1 MRPVHIA
8 GVALASARGADL
20 AEAVAQLRANRT
32 DYTTRIIPTIDGP
45 QSIPYFAMPRPGAED
60 ALGTLARVC
69 RTALADAGLAA
80 DSTRNLPLFI
90 GSSSLHIAE
99 SESGEHAGVLR
110 GDLNEFARRLKSTL
124 GIRGADYTIHT
135 ACTSSAHALLLAHA
149 LLTGNRCDSALVVGV
164 EFANLITAAGFHA
177 MQLLGTAAR
186 PFDRARDGL
195 VLGEAVAA
203 VVLTARP
210 ALPAARP
217 AARLLGGANRIDTAS
232 PAGADASGAA
242 MADLMRRALACSGV
256 AAGDIA
262 LIKAQAA
269 GSPANDAAEAT
280 ALKQVFAAVPPV
292 TSLKGYIGHV
302 LGASGCAEL
311 ALLIGCWRAGFT
323 PATAGYTTADPMLAL
338 KPLQQAL
345 PSGVPRHA
353 LLNYVGFGGGQAAL
367 VVGHG
372 LP

>member
-20 AEAVAQLRANRT
+20 AEAVAQLRASRT
-32 DYTTRIIPTIDGP
+32 GHTTRIIPTLDGP
-45 QSIPYFAMPRPGAED
+45 QPIPYFAMPRPGAED

-69 RTALADAGLAA
+69 RTALAEAGLAP
-80 DSTRNLPLFI
+80 DSTRNMPLFI

-99 SESGEHAGVLR
+99 AESGEHTGVLR
-110 GDLNEFARRLKSTL
+110 GDLNDFARRLKSTL
-124 GIRGADYTIHT
+124 GISGADYTINT
-135 ACTSSAHALLLAHA
+135 ACTSSAHALLLAQA
-149 LLTGNRCDSALVVGV
+149 LLTGDRCDSALVIGV
-164 EFANLITAAGFHA
+164 EFANLVTAAGFYA

-210 ALPAARP
+210 GVATARP
-217 AARLLGGANRIDTAS
+217 AVRLLGGANCIDTAS
-232 PAGADASGAA
+232 PAAADASGAA
-242 MADLMRRALACSGV
+242 MAALMRCALASCGV
-256 AAGDIA
+256 AANDIT

-269 GSPANDAAEAT
+269 GSPANDAAEAR
-280 ALKQVFAAVPPV
+280 ALQQVFAAVPAV
-292 TSLKGYIGHV
+292 TSLKAYIGHV

-311 ALLIGCWRAGFT
+311 ALLIACWRAGFT
-323 PATAGYTTADPMLAL
+323 PATSGYTTPDPMLAL

-345 PSGVPRHA
+345 LSGVPRHA

-367 VVGHG
+367 VVGRE